1 MEALNDMLV
10 LDALIC
16 NTDRHYGNFGF
27 LIDSR
32 TNQIA
37 APAPLFDHGNSLFNF
52 AGKDD
57 LENEATLAAYADT
70 LEPCVY
76 DDFLG
81 TAKAVLTQKHREG
94 LRHLLTFRF
103 RKHSRYNLP
112 DKRLRLIEKEVQK
125 RARALLDLAE
135 G

>member
-1 MEALNDMLV
+1 M
-10 LDALIC
+10 
-16 NTDRHYGNFGF
+16 
-27 LIDSR
+27 
-32 TNQIA
+32 
-37 APAPLFDHGNSLFNF
+37 
-52 AGKDD
+52 
-57 LENEATLAAYADT
+57 
-70 LEPCVY
+70 Y

-94 LRHLLTFRF
+94 LRHLLSF

-112 DKRLRLIEKEVQK
+112 DKHLRLIEKEVQK

>member
-1 MEALNDMLV
+1 MLRI
-10 LDALIC
+10 LSHWD
-16 NTDRHYGNFGF
+16 DRVAFF
-27 LIDSR
+27 IS
-32 TNQIA
+32 TM
-37 APAPLFDHGNSLFNF
+37 
-52 AGKDD
+52 
-57 LENEATLAAYADT
+57 ENEATLAAYADT

-94 LRHLLTFRF
+94 LRHLLSFRF

-135 G
+135 R

>member
-1 MEALNDMLV
+1 M
-10 LDALIC
+10 
-16 NTDRHYGNFGF
+16 
-27 LIDSR
+27 
-32 TNQIA
+32 
-37 APAPLFDHGNSLFNF
+37 
-52 AGKDD
+52 
-57 LENEATLAAYADT
+57 
-70 LEPCVY
+70 Y

-94 LRHLLTFRF
+94 LRHLLSFRF

>member
-1 MEALNDMLV
+1 LPESMVQRNSRSLPIIDM
-10 LDALIC
+10 I
-16 NTDRHYGNFGF
+16 
-27 LIDSR
+27 IDSR

-57 LENEATLAAYADT
+57 LESEATLAAYADT

-81 TAKAVLTQKHREG
+81 MARAVLTQKHREG
-94 LRHLLTFRF
+94 LQHLLSLRF